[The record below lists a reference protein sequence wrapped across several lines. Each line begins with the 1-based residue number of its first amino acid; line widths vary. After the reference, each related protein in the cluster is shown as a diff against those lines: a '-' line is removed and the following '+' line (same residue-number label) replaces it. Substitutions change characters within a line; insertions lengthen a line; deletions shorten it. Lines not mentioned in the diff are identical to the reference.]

1 MRATTRLFQHA
12 TRITLF
18 TRENCGL
25 CVQAKSVLS
34 SVKASRPFDYEE
46 VDIIKDE
53 SIPRWRDLYE
63 FDVPVIHVS
72 KATAPKEDPK
82 SASKALKLMHR
93 LTAEEV
99 QAKMDAAEGA

>member
-18 TRENCGL
+18 TRDNCGL
-25 CVQAKSVLS
+25 CVKAKSILS
-34 SVKASRPFDYEE
+34 EVKASRPFEYAE

-82 SASKALKLMHR
+82 SASKALKLMHH
-93 LTAEEV
+93 LNAVDV
-99 QAKMDAAEGA
+99 QKKMDEAEAA

>member
-1 MRATTRLFQHA
+1 MRATTRLFQNA
-12 TRITLF
+12 CRITLF

-25 CVQAKSVLS
+25 CTQARSVLS
-34 SVKASRPFDYEE
+34 NVWDSRPFDFEE
-46 VDIIKDE
+46 VDIIKDKT
-53 SIPRWRDLYE
+53 IPPWRDLYE

-93 LTAEEV
+93 LKEVDV
-99 QAKMDAAEGA
+99 QAKMDAAEAA